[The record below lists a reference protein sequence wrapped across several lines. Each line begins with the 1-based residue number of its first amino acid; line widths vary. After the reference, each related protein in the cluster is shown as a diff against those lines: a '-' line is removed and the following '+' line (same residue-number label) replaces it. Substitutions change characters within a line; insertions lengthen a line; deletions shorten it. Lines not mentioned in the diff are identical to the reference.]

1 MTMRDL
7 QRLEEL
13 SSTAALGMWA
23 DDVVLA
29 LDRSTRNPVNEADRE
44 LLLAAAGML
53 EQALERTAQPLDAPR
68 SARDLAATN
77 TALSA
82 LAMLAHEQLGAQSQ
96 LLDDMAKTI
105 RAASEG
111 SLGPDDADR
120 LQPVIALFELVGER
134 QLVESN
140 SVLRSGKDTEPWT
153 AIQTTLSSF

>member
-1 MTMRDL
+1 MRDL

-13 SSTAALGMWA
+13 SSTAALGLWA

-29 LDRSTRNPVNEADRE
+29 LDRATRGSVSQPDRE
-44 LLLAAAGML
+44 LLIDAATML
-53 EQALERTAQPLDAPR
+53 EQALERTAQPLATPR

-82 LAMLAHEQLGAQSQ
+82 LATLAHEQLGDEDQ
-96 LLDDMAKTI
+96 LLARMAKTI

-111 SLGPDDADR
+111 TLGPDDVDR
-120 LQPVIALFELVGER
+120 LERVITLFELVSER

-140 SVLRSGKDTEPWT
+140 SVLMSRKDTEPWT
-153 AIQTTLSSF
+153 AIQTTLSSS

>member
-1 MTMRDL
+1 MRDL

-13 SSTAALGMWA
+13 SSTAALGLWA

-29 LDRSTRNPVNEADRE
+29 LDRATRGSVNQPDRE
-44 LLLAAAGML
+44 LLIDAATML
-53 EQALERTAQPLDAPR
+53 EQALERTAQPLAAPR

-82 LAMLAHEQLGAQSQ
+82 LATLAHEQLGDEDQ
-96 LLDDMAKTI
+96 LLAHMAETI

-111 SLGPDDADR
+111 ALGPNDKDR
-120 LQPVIALFELVGER
+120 LERVIALFELVSER

-140 SVLRSGKDTEPWT
+140 SVLTSRKDTEPWT
-153 AIQTTLSSF
+153 AIQTTLSSS